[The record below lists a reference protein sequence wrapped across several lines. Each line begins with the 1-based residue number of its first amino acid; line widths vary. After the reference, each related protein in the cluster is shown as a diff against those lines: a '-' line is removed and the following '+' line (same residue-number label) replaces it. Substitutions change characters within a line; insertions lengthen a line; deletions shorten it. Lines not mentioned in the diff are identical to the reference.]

1 MDSHRPYLAQK
12 LSMVHIVKEA
22 FDVNIYDNMKVACL
36 HMLFSLSQ
44 CIFHTSVRS
53 EAIAC
58 IAEFRFTNRL
68 HYLQN
73 TLLYQPVH
81 DSWNTQRSGFTVS
94 FGNLFP
100 SDRLGLIP
108 LKFLLNH
115 MNQFRFTHFCQIRNS
130 FTIRTGRSASC
141 VLFKISIC

>member
-58 IAEFRFTNRL
+58 IAEFCFTNRL
-68 HYLQN
+68 HHLQD

-81 DSWNTQRSGFTVS
+81 NGWNTQRSGFTVS

-108 LKFLLNH
+108 PNFLLYH
-115 MNQFRFTHFCQIRNS
+115 ANQFRFTHFCQVCDVFSIRAGS
-130 FTIRTGRSASC
+130 FASC